1 MMDHKKLND
10 VAEDLFKKKKPLD
23 SLHQEIADNFYPE
36 RATFTLDRSLG
47 NDFASNLMTSYPI
60 LCRRDLG
67 NQLGTMLRPIAEDW
81 FHVARRHVEEE
92 DNETKQWLEKF
103 EETQRRA
110 MYDPDAMFSR
120 ATKEGDHDF
129 AAFGQCVISTELA
142 NNPLSG
148 QHLLYR
154 CWHLKDM
161 AWQENEYGRIGSIFR
176 NWKPTVQQLLRTFG
190 QDKVD
195 AKVIEMKDKTPF
207 AEVNVR
213 HMVIEADMYDDS
225 SGRHPFWSI
234 WYDIDH
240 DKLMEASP
248 VWTSI
253 YTIPRWQTV
262 SGSQYAYSPATVAA
276 LPDARLVQAMTYTLL
291 EAGEKATNPPMI
303 ATIDAVK
310 SDIALYAG
318 GVTWADKEYDER
330 LGEALRPIAQDLRG
344 INFGIQMNANAQAMI
359 REAFFLNILTMPQRG
374 PEMTAYEVGQRIQ
387 AFIRGAMP
395 IFGPMEMEYNAQL
408 CDQTFEL
415 LWRNGAFGSPMDWPK
430 SIQGADIEFRF
441 TSPLHDAIEEQKG
454 HLFLESAQLLAQA
467 LAIDPSVVALP
478 KIEVSLRDAL
488 TGIGAP
494 ATWLNSEA
502 DVEKAKKDAQ
512 AQAKA
517 TAMLQA
523 LKLGSESV
531 KNVGGIQP
539 AMPT

>member
-142 NNPLSG
+142 NNSLSG

-359 REAFFLNILTMPQRG
+359 REAFFLNTLTMPQRG

>member
-359 REAFFLNILTMPQRG
+359 REAFFLNTLTMPQRG

>member
-374 PEMTAYEVGQRIQ
+374 PEMTAYEVGQRVQ
-387 AFIRGAMP
+387 AYIRGAMP

>member
-330 LGEALRPIAQDLRG
+330 LGEALRPIGQDLRG